1 MIQKRN
7 GDPLLRGG
15 GWVNLDDP
23 AKRQR
28 LTEEPVSSSSKLS
41 SPNTKLNAR
50 SPNPVPQGATTPRG
64 ECRYGSKCYRRNEAH
79 LVQFCHKLLEE
90 AYGLMK
96 TANDF
101 TRLPRNFDLRDGDED
116 ALIEQAVILR
126 DAGFQ
131 TQNQSETC
139 LEASSSRSNNLSKP
153 VAKSSGSDGDPWNG
167 SISNLSEERRR
178 KYREQ
183 KEKIQNAVVMTRESK
198 NIDAKAKTTSSDG
211 KKNSWSMAQKWENS
225 CPFNVFLTK
234 VRDVPEEVD
243 GVVSANFPDL
253 FEASLGDVKALC
265 HINYMVETNWFFDQ
279 SIRAGL
285 EGKPTWLIYGDE
297 SKELEEATKA
307 FPWLKPFRAKSPF
320 PFGHHHTKMSIVQYT
335 DSSVRFMI
343 YTANLVESDWD
354 NRTQGIWISPKCP
367 KLPSGSSPSFGES
380 PTNFRT
386 DILQYLSTYPVKASA
401 AWRDVIKSIDCS
413 EIKLVFL
420 FLFYMYNV
428 HPCLAIETLLPMNI
442 DCNNYGHVVI
452 IRVFF
457 IGSVP
462 ITSQSNFNGFQFGIK
477 KMEKI
482 LKSFE
487 METEP
492 NWPLIAQCSSIGTL
506 GGNAD
511 DWLTSEFATA
521 LAGKDRRILG
531 PINLVYPT
539 EQNVKGSF
547 DGILGGGCLPYSAL
561 THMKQ
566 KWLRS
571 HFCQWKAGCSGRS
584 RAPPHIKSYSRCSPD
599 QTKLAWFLL
608 TSANLSKAAWGK
620 LSKNSDRL
628 SIMSWEAGVLF
639 IPELLCSSKYF
650 TVADK
655 DANKSTSR
663 FPLYFD
669 MPLTKYDKKDVP
681 WYFEMLKLAMSADSD

>member
-1 MIQKRN
+1 MEPN
-7 GDPLLRGG
+7 
-15 GWVNLDDP
+15 WVNPDAP

-28 LTEEPVSSSSKLS
+28 LNPPTVT
-41 SPNTKLNAR
+41 SPNSRNTI
-50 SPNPVPQGATTPRG
+50 RG

-79 LVQFCHKLLEE
+79 LVQFRHDLLEK

-96 TANDF
+96 AAGDF
-101 TRLPRNFDLRDGDED
+101 TRLPQHFNLEDGDENAILD
-116 ALIEQAVILR
+116 QAIILR
-126 DAGFQ
+126 DAGF
-131 TQNQSETC
+131 ETPSKTNVP
-139 LEASSSRSNNLSKP
+139 EAPSSSSHSNNVPP
-153 VAKSSGSDGDPWNG
+153 VAKTFGSSGGGDRWKG
-167 SISNLSEERRR
+167 SIGNLSDERRR
-178 KYREQ
+178 KYLEQ
-183 KEKIQNAVVMTRESK
+183 KEKIQSAVVKTRESRNEDLNQPAIK
-198 NIDAKAKTTSSDG
+198 PLDSKRNVR
-211 KKNSWSMAQKWENS
+211 NMAQKWESS

-234 VRDVPEEVD
+234 VRDIPVEVE
-243 GVVSANFPDL
+243 GVLSASFVDL
-253 FEASLGDVKALC
+253 FDPSLGEVKALC
-265 HINYMVETNWFFDQ
+265 HINFMVEANWFFDQ
-279 SIRAGL
+279 TIRAGL
-285 EGKPTWLIYGDE
+285 EGKPTWLIYGEE
-297 SKELEEATKA
+297 SEQLKEAPKA
-307 FPWLKPFRAKSPF
+307 FPWLKPFGVKSPF

-367 KLPSGSSPSFGES
+367 KLPSGSSPSVGES
-380 PTNFRT
+380 PTKFRT

-401 AWRDVIKSIDCS
+401 AWKDVIKSIDCTD
-413 EIKLVFL
+413 IKVFL
-420 FLFYMYNV
+420 
-428 HPCLAIETLLPMNI
+428 
-442 DCNNYGHVVI
+442 
-452 IRVFF
+452 

-462 ITSQSNFNGFQFGIK
+462 ITAQSSFDGFQFGIK

-482 LKSFE
+482 LRSYE

-492 NWPLIAQCSSIGTL
+492 NWPLIVQCSSIGTL
-506 GGNAD
+506 GTSPDN
-511 DWLTSEFATA
+511 WLTSEFGSA
-521 LAGKDRRILG
+521 LAGKDKRILG

-571 HFCQWKAGCSGRS
+571 HFCQWKADCSGRS

-620 LSKNSDRL
+620 LNKNGDRL

-650 TVADK
+650 TVASN
-655 DANKSTSR
+655 DANNR

-669 MPLTKYDKKDVP
+669 IPVTRYEKKDVP